1 MMTSRS
7 VPATLL
13 FLLGA
18 CGGGTQYTTL
28 TASPA
33 AGPAAVIDCVR
44 SQFGKLDYQQIAYDV
59 RDHRVVAKRTD
70 TTVNRADPQFLRL
83 INQIE
88 AQATTEASGTGL
100 RIIAHTI
107 GQYSTHRG
115 PTDMEEKASP
125 QVKQDAETLM
135 QACGKP

>member
-7 VPATLL
+7 VLATLL
-13 FLLGA
+13 LLGA

-28 TASPA
+28 TASPS

-59 RDHRVVAKRTD
+59 RGHRVVAKKTD
-70 TTVNRADPQFLRL
+70 PTVNRADPEFLRL
-83 INQIE
+83 VNQIE
-88 AQATTEASGTGL
+88 AQATTEANGTGL
-100 RIIAHTI
+100 KVVAHTI

-115 PTDMEEKASP
+115 PTDVEEKASA
-125 QVKQDAETLM
+125 QVNRDAETIL
-135 QACGKP
+135 QTCGTP

>member
-1 MMTSRS
+1 MMPSRC
-7 VPATLL
+7 LL
-13 FLLGA
+13 AALLVLGA

-28 TASPA
+28 TASPS

-59 RDHRVVAKRTD
+59 RDHRVVVKKTD
-70 TTVNRADPQFLRL
+70 PTANRADPEFLRL
-83 INQIE
+83 VNQIE
-88 AQATTEASGTGL
+88 VQATTEANGTGL
-100 RIIAHTI
+100 KVVAHTI

-115 PTDMEEKASP
+115 PTDVEEKASSA
-125 QVKQDAETLM
+125 VNRDAETVL

>member
-7 VPATLL
+7 VFATVL
-13 FLLGA
+13 LLGA
-18 CGGGTQYTTL
+18 CGGGTQYITL

-33 AGPAAVIDCVR
+33 AGPAAVIDCAR

-59 RDHRVVAKRTD
+59 RGHRVLAKKTD
-70 TTVNRADPQFLRL
+70 TTATRADPQFLRL

-88 AQATTEASGTGL
+88 AEATTEATGTGL
-100 RIIAHTI
+100 KIVAHTI

-115 PTDMEEKASP
+115 PTDVEEKASA
-125 QVKQDAETLM
+125 QVNRDAETIL

>member
-7 VPATLL
+7 LLATLL
-13 FLLGA
+13 VVGA

-28 TASPA
+28 TASPS

-44 SQFGKLDYQQIAYDV
+44 SQFGKLDYQQMAYDV
-59 RDHRVVAKRTD
+59 RGHRVVAKKTNA
-70 TTVNRADPQFLRL
+70 TVSRADPQFIRL

-88 AQATTEASGTGL
+88 AEATTEANGTGL
-100 RIIAHTI
+100 KVVAHTI

-115 PTDMEEKASP
+115 PTDVEEKASND
-125 QVKQDAETLM
+125 VNRDAEAVL

>member
-1 MMTSRS
+1 MTTSRC
-7 VPATLL
+7 LL
-13 FLLGA
+13 TALLLLGA

-44 SQFGKLDYQQIAYDV
+44 AQFTKLDYQQIAYDV
-59 RDHRVVAKRTD
+59 RGHRVVAKKTD
-70 TTVNRADPQFLRL
+70 STVSRADPEFLRL
-83 INQIE
+83 VNQIE
-88 AQATTEASGTGL
+88 VQATTEANGTGL
-100 RIIAHTI
+100 KVVAHTI

-115 PTDMEEKASP
+115 PTDNEERASA
-125 QVKQDAETLM
+125 QVNQDAATLV

>member
-1 MMTSRS
+1 MMPSRS
-7 VPATLL
+7 LL
-13 FLLGA
+13 AALFVLGA
-18 CGGGTQYTTL
+18 CVGGTQYTTL

-44 SQFGKLDYQQIAYDV
+44 SQLHTLDYQQVAYDV
-59 RDHRVVAKRTD
+59 AGHRVVAKKTD
-70 TTVNRADPQFLRL
+70 TTVSRPDPQFVRL

-88 AQATTEASGTGL
+88 AEAATEANGTGL
-100 RIIAHTI
+100 KIVAHTI

-115 PTDMEEKASP
+115 PTDIEEKASH
-125 QVKQDAETLM
+125 QVNQDAEIVL